1 VLLRASLAVGLALAG
16 AVCLG
21 QSEEQSAPNGASGRR
36 IVTTSWKVGMEVT
49 ADGGAFHRIVG
60 TTTVPM
66 DWREQ
71 RVRVV
76 NEDRSPGVSISFQ
89 TIEDVARQMVV
100 KIPSLGDGQQARA
113 IVTLEIK
120 RLLEEAPAET
130 EGFRLPNAKRADRK
144 LASFLGPSPFIEC
157 TSPQI
162 LELAA
167 KVGADKEKAWEKVEA
182 IYDWVRANVKFVDN
196 RGGQIKGVLETL
208 RDGTGD
214 CDEMS
219 SLFIALC
226 RAKAIPARTVRVP
239 GHVYPEFCLL
249 DESGKGRWFPCQ
261 AAGTRAFG
269 FMPDPRPVV
278 QKGDK
283 FLVPDP
289 EAGGKK
295 KKTVRYL
302 PDTLIGLPG
311 GGGGK
316 LRLRLVCEQVEP

>member
-1 VLLRASLAVGLALAG
+1 MMLAVGFALAA

-21 QSEEQSAPNGASGRR
+21 QSDEEAVPDGASGRR

-76 NEDRSPGVSISFQ
+76 KEDRPPGVSISYQ
-89 TIEDVARQMVV
+89 TIDDVARQMVV
-100 KIPSLGDGQQARA
+100 KIPSLADGQQARA

-120 RLLEEAPAET
+120 RLLEKPPAEA
-130 EGFRLPNAKRADRK
+130 ERFRLPNAKRADRK
-144 LASFLGPSPFIEC
+144 MASFLGPSPFIEC

-162 LELAA
+162 VELAA
-167 KVGADKEKAWEKVEA
+167 KVGADQEKAWEKVEA

-239 GHVYPEFCLL
+239 GHVYPEFYLL

-261 AAGTRAFG
+261 AAGARAFG
-269 FMPDPRPVV
+269 FMPDPRPVL

-283 FLVPDP
+283 LLVPDP
-289 EAGGKK
+289 EAGGRKK
-295 KKTVRYL
+295 TTVRYL
-302 PDTLIGLPG
+302 PDTLVGLPG

-316 LRLRLVCEQVEP
+316 LRLKPVCEQVEP